1 MISKLE
7 RFQNGSVILLRPCNL
22 LKVVSNRVLLTSS
35 VAAFFI
41 ALERACHTQL
51 LAEAAAANGLRKKF
65 VGETEAAYT
74 KNFCGHGLM
83 YMQFAPEYSM
93 ILEETNG
100 AFLL

>member
-1 MISKLE
+1 MS
-7 RFQNGSVILLRPCNL
+7 LLMNIR
-22 LKVVSNRVLLTSS
+22 LLTCGKT
-35 VAAFFI
+35 VDEAAAFFI

-51 LAEAAAANGLRKKF
+51 LAEAAAANGLPKKF